1 MSQSP
6 ESFEYHFE
14 QRVDPRYQE
23 RFHQFSERMRELA
36 SQREGFISLERH
48 LIEQRP
54 EVCVFRTSLRFRTIQ
69 QCMSWLDDPQRR
81 QLLLQEEEEAGFRFQ
96 GQGNW
101 FGYGRWL
108 SRRIKRTVPTWKVNL
123 LVLLTLY
130 PTAMLLTPVLHG
142 LFPHASGSTLMLV
155 SNALCI
161 AATSWLLVP
170 AVSRAYRRWLEGD
183 TNPTE
188 TWGALVSLLLLIA
201 LFWWGFSNLPLVGG
215 H

>member
-1 MSQSP
+1 MTEGP
-6 ESFEYHFE
+6 DSFEYHFE
-14 QRVDPRYQE
+14 QRVDPRHLE
-23 RFHQFSERMRELA
+23 RFHHFSERMRELA
-36 SQREGFISLERH
+36 SEREGFISLERR
-48 LIEQRP
+48 LIERHP
-54 EVCVFRTSLRFRTIQ
+54 EVCVFRTSMRFNTIQ

-81 QLLLQEEEEAGFRFQ
+81 QLLLLEEEEAGFRSQ

-108 SRRIKRTVPTWKVNL
+108 SRRIKRSVPTWKVNL

-142 LFPHASGSTLMLV
+142 LFPRASGSTLMLV
-155 SNALCI
+155 SNALCV

-170 AVSRAYRRWLEGD
+170 AVSRAYRRWLEGESN
-183 TNPTE
+183 TLQTL
-188 TWGALVSLLLLIA
+188 GSVVSLLLLIA
-201 LFWWGFSNLPLVGG
+201 LFWWGFSNLPLTGG

>member
-1 MSQSP
+1 MSEP
-6 ESFEYHFE
+6 PGSFEYHFE
-14 QRVDPRYQE
+14 QRVDPRHLQ
-23 RFHQFSERMRELA
+23 RFHQFSDRMRELA
-36 SQREGFISLERH
+36 SQRAGFINLERQ

-54 EVCVFRTSLRFRTIQ
+54 EVCVFRTSMRFHTIQ
-69 QCMSWLDDPQRR
+69 QCMSWLDDPERR

-130 PTAMLLTPVLHG
+130 PTAMLLTPLLHG
-142 LFPHASGSTLMLV
+142 FFPHASGSTLMLV
-155 SNALCI
+155 SNALCV

-170 AVSRAYRRWLEGD
+170 TVSRAYRRWLEGD
-183 TNPTE
+183 TSPIQ
-188 TWGALVSLLLLIA
+188 TWGALVSLLVLIA
-201 LFWWGFSNLPLVGG
+201 LFWWGFSNLPLTGG